1 MWPGRGDAGLCSFG
15 CTYKSL
21 GAELQHSDR
30 ELVCEVAH
38 SGESSHPRSRE
49 FGWRLHLIQA
59 RGRVAGG
66 GAGVAGAEWGA
77 GEGIQKRTPGGSPL
91 EDV

>member
-38 SGESSHPRSRE
+38 SGESSASSLTGVRPASAFNPGPGTSCWGRS
-49 FGWRLHLIQA
+49 GWR
-59 RGRVAGG
+59 
-66 GAGVAGAEWGA
+66 W
-77 GEGIQKRTPGGSPL
+77 S
-91 EDV
+91 

>member
-21 GAELQHSDR
+21 SAELQHSDR

-38 SGESSHPRSRE
+38 SGESSASSLTVIRPASA
-49 FGWRLHLIQA
+49 FDPGPGTSCW
-59 RGRVAGG
+59 GRG
-66 GAGVAGAEWGA
+66 GAGGAGAEWGGQARGFKKGPRA
-77 GEGIQKRTPGGSPL
+77 GVL
-91 EDV
+91 